1 MMITSK
7 KFLIFIITISISMLQ
22 HKRAQTAAPF
32 HKNRHQEAILKE
44 IKAVQGL

>member
-1 MMITSK
+1 MMVTK
-7 KFLIFIITISISMLQ
+7 NVFNFIITISISMLQ

-32 HKNRHQEAILKE
+32 HKNRHQGAILNE